1 MICFASQ
8 WFTSPEVSSMILHTK
23 TRRAIFARAAVLAA
37 LAFLSIAVVAPAF
50 AQYTL
55 TSLVTTSQDPN
66 LVNGWGMAYAT
77 GGPFWIADE
86 GPGKSTVYNATGGI
100 VPLVVTVPPAV
111 SGKGHPTGLVA
122 NSTTGFVISQNG
134 NSGPANFI
142 FATMDGTI
150 SGWNS
155 SVNANS
161 AVIAVNNHA
170 TANYTGLT
178 IATVGANTFIYA
190 CNQAKNQ
197 IEIYDS
203 TFTLTSTFTDTTLTG
218 LKVYGVQAING
229 KIYVTFDGSAGGAVD
244 IFSPSGKLIRL
255 LTKNGSKG
263 PLLAP
268 WAVALAP
275 STFGTFSGDLLVGN
289 VNNGQIHAVNPKSG
303 KVVGVLKDTT
313 GKVITIPGLWA
324 LLFGGGSVANN
335 GNTNQLFFA
344 AGTSN
349 YKTGEF
355 GVINP

>member
-1 MICFASQ
+1 MARLAVI
-8 WFTSPEVSSMILHTK
+8 
-23 TRRAIFARAAVLAA
+23 TRCCALFLLTVAFVLSAGNAAQ
-37 LAFLSIAVVAPAF
+37 

-55 TSLVTTSQDPN
+55 TSLVTTTADPN
-66 LVNGWGMAYAT
+66 LVNGWGMAYAS

-86 GPGKSTVYNATGGI
+86 GTGKSTVYNASGGI

-244 IFSPSGKLIRL
+244 IFSPSGK
-255 LTKNGSKG
+255 
-263 PLLAP
+263 
-268 WAVALAP
+268 
-275 STFGTFSGDLLVGN
+275 
-289 VNNGQIHAVNPKSG
+289 
-303 KVVGVLKDTT
+303 
-313 GKVITIPGLWA
+313 
-324 LLFGGGSVANN
+324 
-335 GNTNQLFFA
+335 
-344 AGTSN
+344 
-349 YKTGEF
+349 
-355 GVINP
+355 